1 MKLTEVTLKKEDR
14 ITLLK
19 NLVKRG
25 KDLKQSTAKFK
36 RELKQL
42 TK

>member
-1 MKLTEVTLKKEDR
+1 MKLKHVTLEKNDR

-25 KDLKQSTAKFK
+25 KDFKQSTAKFK